1 MNLDYY
7 RDAVVIITGAASGMG
22 RELTLQAAARGASV
36 MALDK
41 DAEGLAK
48 TAQRAAAA
56 KRPIGTET
64 IDLTD
69 GNAIDVFAQA
79 TLPTLQGRRLILINN
94 AGTALLS
101 GNFDDTSVEDM
112 QWLFEVN
119 YWAPVRMCKAFYP
132 YFREQNR
139 GHIVNISSVFGLGGF
154 PRQSAYSPSKFALRG
169 LTEVLRIELLGTQV
183 RTTVVHPG
191 GIDTNIVRNARTS
204 PKMTPAREVVVADF
218 TRNARTK
225 PRRAARLIL
234 NALPRNQ
241 QRLRVGGDAYLI
253 DFIIRLLPV
262 SYSRIFGEQAEKRFT
277 NPYAVVEKERTA

>member
-7 RDAVVIITGAASGMG
+7 RDAVVIVTGAASGIG
-22 RELTLQAAARGASV
+22 RELALQAAARGASV
-36 MALDK
+36 IGLDK
-41 DAEGLAK
+41 NAEGLAK
-48 TAQRAAAA
+48 TAQRAADAR
-56 KRPIGTET
+56 RPIGTET

-69 GNAIDVFAQA
+69 AHAIDVFAQA
-79 TLPTLQGRRLILINN
+79 TLPILQGRRLILINN

-101 GNFDDTSVEDM
+101 GNFDDTTVEDM

-119 YWAPVRMCKAFYP
+119 YWGPVRLCKAFYP

-139 GHIVNISSVFGLGGF
+139 GHIVNLSSVFGLGGF

-204 PKMTPAREVVVADF
+204 SKMSPAREVVVADF

-234 NALPRNQ
+234 DALPRNQ
-241 QRLRVGGDAYLI
+241 QRLRIGWDAYLI

-262 SYSRIFGEQAEKRFT
+262 SYSQIFGEQAKKRFHD
-277 NPYAVVEKERTA
+277 PYEVLDHQKAK